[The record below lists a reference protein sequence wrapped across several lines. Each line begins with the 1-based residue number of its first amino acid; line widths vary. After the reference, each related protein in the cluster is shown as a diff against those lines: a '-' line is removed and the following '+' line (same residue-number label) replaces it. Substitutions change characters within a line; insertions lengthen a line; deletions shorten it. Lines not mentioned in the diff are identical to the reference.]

1 MERLIICQDWA
12 IGILFFLFTMQAGY
26 AAERNVILIIGDG
39 MDDHQITIARNYL
52 VGPRSKLTLD
62 TMPMRGVV
70 QVLTVS
76 ENDPDKPVYVADSA
90 NSASAM
96 ATGIVTSR
104 GRIATSAHLDEDATT
119 IVELAHSAGYRT
131 GIVTSASVTDATPA
145 AFVAHIN
152 IRGCE
157 NPDTMQNFAVMG
169 DLVIDCSQ
177 DLKANGGL
185 GSIAEQ
191 IAESSVDVILGGG
204 EMHFLVNREA
214 GSGSLFK
221 LAEQSGF
228 EVLGNSSDLDKL
240 DFSPN
245 GKRLLGVF
253 AEKELPVR
261 LRGENDRSA
270 EAPDPSLLNGVYWAL
285 GSVEFPEP
293 MLCENNPAFEGVPSL
308 KKMTD
313 VALQKLST
321 NNIHGFFLMVESAS
335 IDKQSH
341 ARKACGSIGEVQQLN
356 EVLDSA
362 LNFAAEH
369 PDTLIIVTADHSQA
383 AQLVP
388 DESLFTA
395 IGVPVF
401 TPGLIVRIQTPQ
413 KSILAVNYATNSF
426 PAEEHTGA
434 NVPLFSNAVGKSLIK
449 SYVTQPELFFIIR
462 DYLGLGPGSVPSSD
476 GSPIPAPLQSE
487 PMPTAATR

>member
-1 MERLIICQDWA
+1 MGQLMIWQRA
-12 IGILFFLFTMQAGY
+12 VIGILFLLFGVQVSLAG
-26 AAERNVILIIGDG
+26 ERNVILIIGDG

-52 VGPRSKLTLD
+52 VGPRGKLTLD

-76 ENDPDKPVYVADSA
+76 ENDPDMPVYVADSA

-96 ATGIVTSR
+96 ATGVITSR
-104 GRIATSAHLDEDATT
+104 GRIATSAKLDEEATS
-119 IVELAHSAGYRT
+119 ILELAHNAGYRT
-131 GIVTSASVTDATPA
+131 GIVTSASITDATPA

-157 NPDTMQNFAVMG
+157 NPETMQNFEVMG
-169 DLVIDCSQ
+169 DLVIDCSRY
-177 DLKANGGL
+177 LKANGGL

-191 IAESSVDVILGGG
+191 IAQSSVDLILGGG
-204 EMHFLVNREA
+204 QSHFSLSSEE
-214 GSGSLFK
+214 GSVTLYE
-221 LAEQSGF
+221 LAAQSGF
-228 EVLGNSSDLDKL
+228 QVIKNVSELDNL
-240 DFSPN
+240 NVFHND
-245 GKRLLGVF
+245 KRLLGLF
-253 AEKELPVR
+253 AEGTLPVR
-261 LRGENDRSA
+261 LRGENGRSA
-270 EAPDPSLLNGVYWAL
+270 ESPDPSLLNGVYWAL

-293 MLCENNPAFEGVPSL
+293 MACEDNPAFEGVPSL
-308 KKMTD
+308 KNMTD
-313 VALQKLST
+313 IALERLST
-321 NNIHGFFLMVESAS
+321 DNSRGFFLMVESAS

-341 ARKACGSIGEVQQLN
+341 VRQTCGSIGEVEQLG

-388 DESLFTA
+388 DESLFKA

-401 TPGLIVRIQTPQ
+401 TPGLIVRVKTPQ
-413 KSILAVNYATNSF
+413 NSIMAVNYATNSF

-434 NVPLFSNAVGKSLIK
+434 NVPLFSNTVGQALIK
-449 SYVTQPELFFIIR
+449 SYITQPELFFIMR
-462 DYLGLGPGSVPSSD
+462 DYLELGSEAAPLND
-476 GSPIPAPLQSE
+476 GSPTPGPLQ
-487 PMPTAATR
+487 

>member
-1 MERLIICQDWA
+1 MIWQRRA
-12 IGILFFLFTMQAGY
+12 IGILFLVLGIQAGH

-52 VGPRSKLTLD
+52 VGPRGRLTMD
-62 TMPMRGVV
+62 SMPIRGVV
-70 QVLTVS
+70 QVLTVA
-76 ENDPDKPVYVADSA
+76 EDDPDRPVYVADSA

-96 ATGIVTSR
+96 ATGIITSR
-104 GRIATSAHLDEDATT
+104 GRIATSAHLDEDATS
-119 IVELAHSAGYRT
+119 IVELAQSSGYRT

-157 NPDTMQNFAVMG
+157 NPTSMQDFEVMG

-191 IAESSVDVILGGG
+191 IAESGVDVVLGGG
-204 EMHFLVNREA
+204 HMHFSFKRED
-214 GSGSLFK
+214 GSQTLLE

-228 EVLGNSSDLDKL
+228 QVLNQSSDLDSL
-240 DFSPN
+240 DVAHN
-245 GKRLLGVF
+245 GKRVLGLFSEEVM
-253 AEKELPVR
+253 PVR
-261 LRGENDRSA
+261 LRGENDRTA
-270 EAPDPSLLNGVYWAL
+270 EAPDPSLLNSVYWAL

-293 MLCENNPAFEGVPSL
+293 MFCEDNPDFKGVPSL

-313 VALQKLST
+313 FALDKLST
-321 NNIHGFFLMVESAS
+321 DNSRGFFLMVESAS

-341 ARKACGSIGEVQQLN
+341 VRKACGSIGEVAQLS

-362 LNFAAEH
+362 LDFAAEH

-388 DESLFTA
+388 DESLFKA

-401 TPGLIVRIQTPQ
+401 TPGQLVRIKTPQ
-413 KSILAVNYATNSF
+413 NSILAVNYATNSF
-426 PAEEHTGA
+426 PIEEHTGA
-434 NVPLFSNAVGKSLIK
+434 NVPLFANSVGVSLID
-449 SYVTQPELFFIIR
+449 SYITQPELFIIMR
-462 DYLGLGPGSVPSSD
+462 DFMELGGS
-476 GSPIPAPLQSE
+476 SPEPAPLQLE
-487 PMPTAATR
+487 PGPAARGR